1 MLKENNDRFGWWNT
15 ENTNRKQSRNEQRTH
30 EKGNK
35 KQKTKA
41 EASNQS
47 SHLFHSSAVF
57 VVLFLLP
64 PLRLFSSPAQS
75 LYLQMFSL
83 LTHKNI
89 FSFELFSFSASLI
102 LPPLTMS
109 FHYLSLVF
117 IYFLLFTLR
126 FPPIP
131 SPKPNASGYY
141 IVLKIRTSKTT
152 ILCLKGEKSNPQQR
166 KINTKLVTQSLAAA
180 CPATL

>member
-1 MLKENNDRFGWWNT
+1 MENI
-15 ENTNRKQSRNEQRTH
+15 NRKQSRNEQRTH

-47 SHLFHSSAVF
+47 SHFIWPGPLFHSSAVF

-102 LPPLTMS
+102 LPPLAMS
-109 FHYLSLVF
+109 FHYLSFVF